1 MKKSKRYQQ
10 AEKLI
15 DRTKVYKLTDA
26 FEAVKKVATA
36 KFDESVDLAFKLGV
50 DPKHSDQM
58 VRGTVSLPFGTGK
71 KLRVAVF
78 AKEADAKKAKEAGA
92 DFAGFEELIEK
103 VNGGWTDFDVAI
115 ATPDTMREVG
125 KLGKVLGPKGL
136 MPSPKAGTVTAD
148 VVKALQEVKAGK
160 IEFKVDKDANLH
172 VSVGKASFDP
182 NKLVENARTVIHA
195 VIKAKPVT
203 AKGIYIQ
210 TCAVSST
217 MGPALKLDMREFG
230 LGGGN
235 AA

>member
-1 MKKSKRYQQ
+1 MKKSKRYRET
-10 AEKLI
+10 EKLV
-15 DRTKVYKLTDA
+15 DRTKVYKLGEA
-26 FEAVKKVATA
+26 FDVVKKGATT

-71 KLRVAVF
+71 KVRVAVF
-78 AKEADAKKAKEAGA
+78 AKEADARKAKEAGA
-92 DFAGFEELIEK
+92 DFIGYEELIEK

-115 ATPDTMREVG
+115 ATPETMREVG

-136 MPSPKAGTVTAD
+136 MPTPKAGTVTAD
-148 VVKALQEVKAGK
+148 VVKALQEVKAGR

-172 VSVGKASFDP
+172 VSIGKASFEA
-182 NKLVENARTVIHA
+182 NKLAENAKTVINA
-195 VIKAKPVT
+195 VVKAKPAT

-210 TCAVSST
+210 NCVVSSS
-217 MGPALKLDMREFG
+217 MGPGLKLDMREFG
-230 LGGGN
+230 LGGGH